1 MRCWSLLRIV
11 SNPPWRDEGAAFD
24 QGTPVPLWRYLA
36 DHNVATAAEL
46 EWSQLTNGELLAAA
60 TEAGFEVFVTT
71 DQNLRYQ
78 QNLKNRTIAIV
89 VLMSASWPRIEKR
102 ADNIAQTIN
111 ALGKSDYIE
120 VDI

>member
-1 MRCWSLLRIV
+1 MKVL
-11 SNPPWRDEGAAFD
+11 FD
-24 QGTPVPLWRYLA
+24 QGTPVPLRRYLA

-60 TEAGFEVFVTT
+60 TEAGFELFVTT

-89 VLMSASWPRIEKR
+89 VLMSASWPRIKKR

-120 VDI
+120 VEI